1 MGSNLFFFVEGMSE
15 TNFLVINN
23 LFVLGH
29 PFVRGQFLGSMSE
42 GSSFSAQKS
51 DKEHVSG
58 QFLYTMS
65 VGSSIAACQ
74 RAVTERGCYSGEIVI
89 VEGIGVKFVFFV
101 EGMSKTNFW

>member
-1 MGSNLFFFVEGMSE
+1 MSE

-58 QFLYTMS
+58 QLLYFNKITNVLMS
-65 VGSSIAACQ
+65 EGSSLGPCQ
-74 RAVTERGCYSGEIVI
+74 KAVLSGLRKNSTEHD
-89 VEGIGVKFVFFV
+89 
-101 EGMSKTNFW
+101 

>member
-1 MGSNLFFFVEGMSE
+1 MSE

-58 QFLYTMS
+58 QLLYFNKIRNVLMS
-65 VGSSIAACQ
+65 EGSSLGPCHK
-74 RAVTERGCYSGEIVI
+74 AVPYT
-89 VEGIGVKFVFFV
+89 
-101 EGMSKTNFW
+101 